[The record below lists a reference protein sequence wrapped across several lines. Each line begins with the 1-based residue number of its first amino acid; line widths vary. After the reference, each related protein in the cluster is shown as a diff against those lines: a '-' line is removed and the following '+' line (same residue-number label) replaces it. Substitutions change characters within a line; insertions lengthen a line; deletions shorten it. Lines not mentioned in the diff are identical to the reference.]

1 MKTKEQ
7 FIAELQNEHPVIQV
21 GSDQVGYTHLT
32 PEEYDAQISEW
43 AETLLA
49 KQKAQALAEAEAAE
63 LAAKKAA
70 AEAKLAALGITTD
83 DLKAL
88 GL

>member
-1 MKTKEQ
+1 MDLEYKMTNDYFIQIDGEKIKAEGQVLEQ
-7 FIAELQNEHPVIQV
+7 LLIDQAEF
-21 GSDQVGYTHLT
+21 
-32 PEEYDAQISEW
+32 
-43 AETLLA
+43 A
-49 KQKAQALAEAEAAE
+49 KQEAEKQA

-70 AEAKLAALGITTD
+70 AEAKLAALGITSD